1 MRQKR
6 SARYWHACLTCDTE
20 TPTRLQSACSSP
32 LQSPFGTGVKPCL
45 HIRPATL
52 QTLISQYTLLNTLY
66 QLKRLAAAVQS
77 AFAATLEEHAVHLRV
92 KAAEIHASVSSACC
106 YVGWQGVPQHTR
118 SQSPGFLVYMLQ
130 LAKKRRT
137 VQGDRQQRA
146 AVLSTHRARA
156 AWHCPGQQLL
166 HCSCAEVVYWQPSRS
181 WRVQWFCCASGGLKL
196 ASNS

>member
-1 MRQKR
+1 MARMPHLRYRNTHSSAKR
-6 SARYWHACLTCDTE
+6 VFQSSA
-20 TPTRLQSACSSP
+20 
-32 LQSPFGTGVKPCL
+32 SPFGTGVKPCL

-118 SQSPGFLVYMLQ
+118 SQSPAFWCICCSLP
-130 LAKKRRT
+130 KKGAQCRETASSAPPFSVRT
-137 VQGDRQQRA
+137 ERGPLGTA
-146 AVLSTHRARA
+146 LGSSFSIARARKSFIGSQAGPGESSGSA
-156 AWHCPGQQLL
+156 AHQ
-166 HCSCAEVVYWQPSRS
+166 EV
-181 WRVQWFCCASGGLKL
+181 
-196 ASNS
+196 